1 MLIPLKERSFLSMM
15 KTKGRQLGITGHNEP
30 FELHTSFNTKCARGF
45 LGISVSDSYIHLSF

>member
-30 FELHTSFNTKCARGF
+30 FELHTSYGTKRARGF
-45 LGISVSDSYIHLSF
+45 LGISVSDSYISINF